1 MTEAVITSRRSALLL
16 IVACFTAQTLAAL
29 AIIPP
34 WQNPDEPQHVM
45 SVRQVLAYGPDF
57 LVNVLE
63 PSAERDIVSS
73 MAQYGWWT
81 HYGRPTPEPVPT
93 TFAAGPA
100 QIVREYFGPP
110 SGGSR
115 LYYRSMAALFRATS
129 VDSVLPQMYV
139 MRILSAILSLLLLAG
154 IWRGTKVILDEFSA
168 VVVTAAVA
176 LMPQFV
182 LMSTTAGP
190 DALVNLAGAA
200 FWWSAAIL
208 LTEEVT
214 WMRLTAVAG
223 TAVFAVLVRRM
234 GAPLLIAAVGL
245 IVARLLADVR
255 RPGTRH
261 RVAIAA
267 GAAIAAVVVLA
278 LVIFQVMPVEVQRA
292 ATWVQFDPRQSMAGI
307 TGRIALLQS
316 FLEALFTTFWLSAGW
331 LRYAA
336 PAWWYGVPLAM
347 AVAAAIGVLW
357 FASDSVVE
365 RRAVGLAVVMTAL
378 QIAAI
383 IAYYFGVLQSGPQ
396 GRYLFPAMPAIAFLL
411 WTGWRRWFDADRQ
424 RIAAAYLIAV
434 MVFVNVTAWVIVI
447 FPAYL

>member
-1 MTEAVITSRRSALLL
+1 MTREVTTSRRAALL
-16 IVACFTAQTLAAL
+16 IAACFTTQAVVAL
-29 AIIPP
+29 VVIPP

-45 SVRQVLAYGPDF
+45 SVRQVMAYGPDF

-81 HYGRPTPEPVPT
+81 HYGQPTPEPVPA
-93 TFAAGPA
+93 TFADGPA
-100 QIVREYFGPP
+100 KVVRAYFGPP
-110 SGGSR
+110 GGGSR
-115 LYYRSMAALFRATS
+115 LYYRSMAALFRATRI
-129 VDSVLPQMYV
+129 DGVLAQMYA
-139 MRILSAILSLLLLAG
+139 MRILSAIFSMLMLAG
-154 IWRGTKVILDEFSA
+154 IWRGTTVVLDEFSA
-168 VVVTAAVA
+168 VVITVAVA

-208 LTEEVT
+208 LAEDVT
-214 WMRLTAVAG
+214 WMRVAAVAG
-223 TAVFAVLVRRM
+223 TALFAVLMRRM
-234 GAPLLIAAVGL
+234 GAPLVIAAVGL
-245 IVARLLADVR
+245 IVAQLLSDIR

-261 RVAIAA
+261 RLAIAV
-267 GAAIAAVVVLA
+267 GAAIVAIVALTLVLLR
-278 LVIFQVMPVEVQRA
+278 LVPVEVQRA
-292 ATWVQFDPRQSMAGI
+292 ATWIQFDPRQSMAGI
-307 TGRIALLQS
+307 TGRVALLQS

-331 LRYAA
+331 LRYVA
-336 PAWWYGVPLAM
+336 PPWWYGVPLGIS
-347 AVAAAIGVLW
+347 VASAAGVLW
-357 FASDSVVE
+357 FASETVVE
-365 RRAVGLAVVMTAL
+365 RRAVCLAVAMAAL

-396 GRYLFPAMPAIAFLL
+396 GRYLFPALPAIAFLL

-434 MVFVNVTAWVIVI
+434 MVFVNVTAWMLVI